1 MSMEDSYTFN
11 TVSVQ
16 PKLDTYANSSRYK
29 LRLGVLQDHSRNPL
43 NSNSLTVQREIIP
56 QISIPTFSPLF
67 MSPMMS

>member
-43 NSNSLTVQREIIP
+43 NSNSLTVP